1 MTFRFSQRAFRVC
14 LLIALLSSFAAPV
27 SAQSSD
33 VGQILARIN
42 ALRTQNGLPPLEL
55 NGQLTASAQQHS
67 DDMARTGNVDHT
79 GSDGSSIDSRIRASG
94 YGHWRSFG
102 IWGENIYG
110 GQLANVD
117 AAWNFWINSQVHRAN
132 LLNPRYREIGIG
144 VGQSDNGTYYT
155 LNFGA
160 QPNVLPFFVTGSA
173 PIVTL
178 LLTNEDDITTGEG
191 VAIMGQATQ
200 VRVAEG
206 DDTSSAGWQP
216 WAPTISFQLSD
227 APGQHTI
234 TVEYKDD
241 LGRGTKALRTINV
254 SELAANPTSTPTA
267 TATEVTPTVTLTP
280 SATATGEATAT
291 PTLASTQSLTGT
303 VTATPTSTATATPTA
318 TALPTETPTLAAT
331 STPPPASTPTPQP
344 TPAAATTAP
353 TATSTP
359 VASPTPRVTITAQLI
374 AANLATYPAAS
385 RLTPPAPRPALPE
398 RPLLDDTPSPISNLF
413 AVLLGLQAVALI
425 GIGVIVVVR
434 MRRRS

>member
-173 PIVTL
+173 PIMTL